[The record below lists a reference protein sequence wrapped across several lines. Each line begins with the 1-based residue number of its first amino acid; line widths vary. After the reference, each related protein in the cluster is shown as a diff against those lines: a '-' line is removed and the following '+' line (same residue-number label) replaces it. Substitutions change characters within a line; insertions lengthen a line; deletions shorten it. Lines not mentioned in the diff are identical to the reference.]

1 MLLHRAGL
9 TRSAEVQPTKA
20 VQPTSTDRTEHPEER
35 AADSE
40 VRSTPVPEQISAT
53 AVIAPVKAL
62 AAALPRRPERS
73 ALPER
78 PERPEL
84 PAGSG
89 AGTTSVKDTGRKD
102 VAPTTRAASV
112 KGSGSG
118 PGVPTAGMRAAS
130 LERTLQS
137 LVERLGTEHPDTITA
152 RNNLAT
158 KYAQMGRRQAAV
170 QQFELALAE
179 AVAVYDEEHPRSE
192 IIRENL
198 AWAYEDAGRPADAA
212 GQWETLL
219 SQRESQ
225 FGPADEDTVEARM
238 RLAAC
243 YRRSGR
249 VDAAVAHYER
259 AIEDVASTK
268 RREELRLGLSAA
280 QSMAGRYEEA
290 VTQLRM
296 VLAARRRRLGKGHLD
311 TLAVHH
317 RLGRSHTQAGRPDH
331 AVEVLREAYR
341 VALNSSGDPEVRR
354 LTVRLRR
361 DLAGAYNA
369 AGRHR
374 DANALL

>member
-1 MLLHRAGL
+1 MSFWRALLRETGL
-9 TRSAEVQPTKA
+9 TRSAKVEPTEAAMPTPEVPL
-20 VQPTSTDRTEHPEER
+20 EER
-35 AADSE
+35 
-40 VRSTPVPEQISAT
+40 VVPLPEQVPT
-53 AVIAPVKAL
+53 PAV
-62 AAALPRRPERS
+62 
-73 ALPER
+73 
-78 PERPEL
+78 
-84 PAGSG
+84 
-89 AGTTSVKDTGRKD
+89 
-102 VAPTTRAASV
+102 
-112 KGSGSG
+112 
-118 PGVPTAGMRAAS
+118 GVPTGTSDRALPQRPVSSAPAAKASKTTKATTPGMRAAS

-158 KYAQMGRRQAAV
+158 KYAQMGRRQVAV
-170 QQFELALAE
+170 QQFELALSE
-179 AVAVYDEEHPRSE
+179 AVAFYSEDHPRTE

-198 AWAYEDAGRPADAA
+198 AWALEDVGCPAEAA
-212 GQWETLL
+212 EQWEILL

-238 RLAAC
+238 RLAVC

-249 VDAAVAHYER
+249 VDAAVAHYAR
-259 AIEDVASTK
+259 AIEDVASTE
-268 RREELRLGLSAA
+268 RREELRLGMSAA

-290 VTQLRM
+290 ISQLRM
-296 VLAARRRRLGKGHLD
+296 VLAGRRRRLGKGHLD

-317 RLGRSHTQAGRPDH
+317 RLGRAYTQAGRTDE

-354 LTVRLRR
+354 LTMRLRR

-374 DANALL
+374 EANALL

>member
-1 MLLHRAGL
+1 MSFWRALLREAGL
-9 TRSAEVQPTKA
+9 TRSAKVESTEAAMPASDDQFEEPAA
-20 VQPTSTDRTEHPEER
+20 VPQQ
-35 AADSE
+35 
-40 VRSTPVPEQISAT
+40 VPASAGRVAGQRPLPQRT
-53 AVIAPVKAL
+53 AVSGTVAKA
-62 AAALPRRPERS
+62 
-73 ALPER
+73 
-78 PERPEL
+78 
-84 PAGSG
+84 
-89 AGTTSVKDTGRKD
+89 
-102 VAPTTRAASV
+102 
-112 KGSGSG
+112 
-118 PGVPTAGMRAAS
+118 PTAGTRAAS

-170 QQFELALAE
+170 QQFELALGE
-179 AVAVYDEEHPRSE
+179 AVAVYGEEHPRTE

-198 AWAYEDAGRPADAA
+198 AWALEDVGCPADAA
-212 GQWETLL
+212 AQWEILL
-219 SQRESQ
+219 GQRESQ

-238 RLAAC
+238 RLAVC

-249 VDAAVAHYER
+249 VDAAVAHYAR
-259 AIEDVASTK
+259 AIEDVASTE
-268 RREELRLGLSAA
+268 RREELRLGMSAA

-290 VTQLRM
+290 VSQLRM
-296 VLAARRRRLGKGHLD
+296 VLAGRRRRLGKGHLD

-317 RLGRSHTQAGRPDH
+317 RLGRAYTQAGRADE

-354 LTVRLRR
+354 LTMRLRR

-374 DANALL
+374 EANALL

>member
-1 MLLHRAGL
+1 MSFWRVLLHRAGL
-9 TRSAEVQPTKA
+9 TRSAEVESTQA
-20 VQPTSTDRTEHPEER
+20 VQPTSTDRTEHPEEH
-35 AADSE
+35 ATASE
-40 VRSTPVPEQISAT
+40 ASATTVPEQVSLSAPEEPAKALAT
-53 AVIAPVKAL
+53 AV
-62 AAALPRRPERS
+62 PERAEGS
-73 ALPER
+73 
-78 PERPEL
+78 
-84 PAGSG
+84 AGSET
-89 AGTTSVKDTGRKD
+89 GTTSVKTTATERIDTS
-102 VAPTTRAASV
+102 TRATSV

-118 PGVPTAGMRAAS
+118 AIVPTAGKRAVV

-179 AVAVYDEEHPRSE
+179 AVSVYDEEHPRTE

-219 SQRESQ
+219 CQREGQ

-238 RLAAC
+238 RLAVC

-249 VDAAVAHYER
+249 LDASVAHYER

-280 QSMAGRYEEA
+280 QSMSGRYEEA
-290 VTQLRM
+290 ISQLRM

-317 RLGRSHTQAGRPDH
+317 RLGRSHTQAGRPDE

-374 DANALL
+374 EADALL

>member
-1 MLLHRAGL
+1 MSFWRALLRETGL
-9 TRSAEVQPTKA
+9 TRSAK
-20 VQPTSTDRTEHPEER
+20 
-35 AADSE
+35 
-40 VRSTPVPEQISAT
+40 
-53 AVIAPVKAL
+53 VKATEAAIPTPQEREELL
-62 AAALPRRPERS
+62 AERTAPLPQQVPTAAGGVPTGASHRALPQRPVSS
-73 ALPER
+73 A
-78 PERPEL
+78 
-84 PAGSG
+84 
-89 AGTTSVKDTGRKD
+89 AGTKV
-102 VAPTTRAASV
+102 
-112 KGSGSG
+112 SGTK
-118 PGVPTAGMRAAS
+118 VPTAGMRAAA

-170 QQFELALAE
+170 QQFELALGE
-179 AVAVYDEEHPRSE
+179 AVAVYGEDHPRTE

-198 AWAYEDAGRPADAA
+198 AWALEDVGCPADAA
-212 GQWETLL
+212 AQWETLL
-219 SQRESQ
+219 SQRENQ

-238 RLAAC
+238 RLAVC

-249 VDAAVAHYER
+249 VDAAVAHYAR
-259 AIEDVASTK
+259 AIEDVASTE
-268 RREELRLGLSAA
+268 RREELRLGMSAA

-290 VTQLRM
+290 ISQLRM
-296 VLAARRRRLGKGHLD
+296 VLAGRRRRLGKGHLN

-317 RLGRSHTQAGRPDH
+317 RLGRAYTQAGRADE

-354 LTVRLRR
+354 LTMRLRR

-374 DANALL
+374 EADALL